1 MNVFDI
7 VKDISTEKKNIL
19 RNDDNAH
26 KLYDAFTINK
36 AFSYYKDTI
45 MYANEMNQY
54 AELPKS
60 LQNDYYINS
69 IRPAKRFSKWH
80 KKIDDEDINA
90 IQEYYK
96 VGYAKASE
104 YKSILTKRQLAT
116 IKERII
122 KGG

>member
-7 VKDISTEKKNIL
+7 VKDISTEKKNIM
-19 RNDDNAH
+19 RNDESAH
-26 KLYDAFTINK
+26 KSYEPFLINK
-36 AFSYYKDTI
+36 AFSYFKDTI

-54 AELPKS
+54 AELPKII
-60 LQNDYYINS
+60 QNDYYINS

-80 KKIDDEDINA
+80 KKTEDDDISA

-104 YKSILTKRQLAT
+104 YKNILTKKQLAT

>member
-1 MNVFDI
+1 MNVFDV
-7 VKDISTEKKNIL
+7 VKDLSTEKKNIL
-19 RNDDNAH
+19 QNDQNAH
-26 KLYDAFTINK
+26 SLYDAFVINK

-54 AELPKS
+54 SDLPKIM
-60 LQNDYYINS
+60 QNAYYINS

-80 KKIDDEDINA
+80 KKIEDEDINA

-104 YKSILTKRQLAT
+104 YKRILTKEQLAT

>member
-7 VKDISTEKKNIL
+7 IKDLSFQKKDIVRNNDNIG
-19 RNDDNAH
+19 
-26 KLYDAFTINK
+26 LYESYLINK

-54 AELPKS
+54 SDLPKIM
-60 LQNDYYINS
+60 QNDYYINS

-80 KKIDDEDINA
+80 KKIEDEDINA

-104 YKSILTKRQLAT
+104 YKRILTKEQLAT